1 MSTKI
6 GIVVTLTDEFDEGV
20 DRHQRIFDLV
30 GDARDY
36 AREELSLL
44 HLALL
49 GQELFLRRQ
58 IFENEHGPK
67 RRSVLAA
74 HWIRRDLE
82 PQSAQRELDLVSPG
96 RAPGL
101 QGVEE
106 HVAQR

>member
-1 MSTKI
+1 MSAKI
-6 GIVVTLTDEFDEGV
+6 WVVVALTDEFDEGV

-30 GDARDY
+30 GDPRDY
-36 AREELSLL
+36 AREELGLL
-44 HLALL
+44 HLAPL
-49 GQELFLRRQ
+49 GQELLLRRQ
-58 IFENEHGPK
+58 IFEDEHGAE
-67 RRSVLAA
+67 RRPVLAA

-96 RAPGL
+96 RASGP